1 MCFVS
6 QAQLHLV
13 KLVRNLL
20 ATFFFGMKKITF
32 CLIEQSHWDAIRMS
46 ISVIMDSASRA
57 FSTATLTM
65 TAKITVMNLQ
75 TAVSIHWQLLMYR
88 IVFTVNL

>member
-75 TAVSIHWQLLMYR
+75 TAVSIHCQPVMYR